1 MFIKLKHPV
10 LVPAQEVWPI
20 QWPQCPPVRLNNDAG
35 SAPHGPRQM
44 AGSSLWSPPWPR
56 SPPLLSVHLHPN
68 TPIIFIPATPSTRH
82 CAKNPSPNPPSHVNR
97 GENEPFRFCW
107 CVSHHAE
114 DYIPSAKN
122 TWCTMME
129 MEENTLLKDNFIHFL
144 RVYQLIHLFLRL
156 LLKSYSVC
164 IN

>member
-1 MFIKLKHPV
+1 MLGQ
-10 LVPAQEVWPI
+10 LLMAQDRWLAPLCGRHHGQGHLPCFLCTCTLTLPSSLFPLHLAHATVQKTP
-20 QWPQCPPVRLNNDAG
+20 PPPPPPPV
-35 SAPHGPRQM
+35 P
-44 AGSSLWSPPWPR
+44 
-56 SPPLLSVHLHPN
+56 
-68 TPIIFIPATPSTRH
+68 
-82 CAKNPSPNPPSHVNR
+82 PSPNKKTTSLRSSFLNLSATSHLQ
-97 GENEPFRFCW
+97 PFTFCW